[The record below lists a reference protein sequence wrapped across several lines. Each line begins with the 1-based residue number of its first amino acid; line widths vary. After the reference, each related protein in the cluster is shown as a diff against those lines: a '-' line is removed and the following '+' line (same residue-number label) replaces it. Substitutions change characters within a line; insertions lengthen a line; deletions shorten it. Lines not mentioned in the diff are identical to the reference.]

1 MNPGPD
7 RPIDQSDPD
16 AESDDAAANEPA
28 ESPPEG
34 GHLDETVSDMKRRLA
49 ADPDSFKVE

>member
-1 MNPGPD
+1 VNPGPD